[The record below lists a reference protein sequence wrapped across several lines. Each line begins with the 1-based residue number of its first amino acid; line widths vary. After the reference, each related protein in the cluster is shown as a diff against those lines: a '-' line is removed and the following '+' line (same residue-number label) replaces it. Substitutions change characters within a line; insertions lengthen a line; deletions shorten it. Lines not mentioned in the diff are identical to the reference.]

1 MFGMK
6 NNCLLEPNY
15 FGIIFLNVCFEKNE
29 FMMIFSEE
37 VVSCI
42 FLIVSSLSSVVPLS
56 SLAGPPL
63 HKLVSLLLSSH
74 RRENT

>member
-1 MFGMK
+1 
-6 NNCLLEPNY
+6 
-15 FGIIFLNVCFEKNE
+15 
-29 FMMIFSEE
+29 MIFSEE